1 MQPTSFP
8 LPIPRWP
15 SKASAFLID
24 PASPCDVA
32 HLAQLA
38 HISFVFHLRSA
49 SYRRRSA
56 SRCHARSPLPTS
68 GNRVTTM
75 PPPLPL
81 LQLMPPR
88 LSSFR
93 NRSFEVPPMA
103 AIPLR
108 VLAAPLPSEALQKAP
123 TPRSLSTASRAA
135 PTPRPLPTP
144 SLLSSRANRRRHHIL
159 VAGRIPSL
167 PVRLLPVVRTPLDP
181 SSFPSYRGKSLYPV
195 AIVCSTPVSAPPDRG
210 RGQRWTGRS
219 SGPQDRGLGSCI
231 FQ

>member
-1 MQPTSFP
+1 LVSNSTQQPKYFKNIFIFSGQPEGAFGPIRDAARPFP

-15 SKASAFLID
+15 NKASAFLID

-56 SRCHARSPLPTS
+56 SRCHARSPLATS

-93 NRSFEVPPMA
+93 NRSFEVPPMD

-108 VLAAPLPSEALQKAP
+108 IPVAPLPSVAL
-123 TPRSLSTASRAA
+123 
-135 PTPRPLPTP
+135 
-144 SLLSSRANRRRHHIL
+144 
-159 VAGRIPSL
+159 
-167 PVRLLPVVRTPLDP
+167 
-181 SSFPSYRGKSLYPV
+181 
-195 AIVCSTPVSAPPDRG
+195 
-210 RGQRWTGRS
+210 
-219 SGPQDRGLGSCI
+219 
-231 FQ
+231 